1 MSEII
6 NNVQVHIP
14 FRLLTTENLHVV
26 IGKRINPEISVNFR
40 DLETLPETVYAEVA
54 KRLEEAGLRVTFHAP
69 FMDLRP
75 GAIDRKIRQATKDRL
90 QQVFDLVPLF
100 HPVTVVCHP
109 SFDERYYVSTR
120 QAWLENSIETWSH
133 FLKSAEETKTII
145 ALENVY
151 ETEPSPLLQLLG
163 AVASS
168 RLRFCFDTGHFNVF
182 SRVPLATWIE
192 KMGPYLAELHVHD
205 NAGVADDHAPVGKGT
220 FPFPDFFARL
230 REATLCPLITLEAH
244 SLEDLW
250 QSLQGLEMMEL
261 PAANNRR
268 GSLTSERELPG
279 QAT

>member
-6 NNVQVHIP
+6 KKVQVHIP
-14 FRLLTTENLHVV
+14 FRLLTTETLHVV
-26 IGKRINPEISVNFR
+26 IRKRINPEISFNFT
-40 DLETLPETVYAEVA
+40 DLETVPETVYSEVA
-54 KRLEEAGLRVTFHAP
+54 KQLEAAGLRVTFHAP

-75 GAIDRKIRQATKDRL
+75 GAIDQKIRQATKDRL

-133 FLKSAEETKTII
+133 FLKPAEETKTVI

-163 AVASS
+163 AVASPH
-168 RLRFCFDTGHFNVF
+168 LRFCFDTGHFNVF
-182 SRVPLATWIE
+182 SRAPLATWIE
-192 KMGPYLAELHVHD
+192 VMGPYLAQLHVHD
-205 NAGVADDHAPVGKGT
+205 NVGTADDHAPVRKGS

-230 REATLCPLITLEAH
+230 REANLFPLITLEAH

-250 QSLQGLEMMEL
+250 LSLQGMEMMEL
-261 PAANNRR
+261 PATNNRK
-268 GSLTSERELPG
+268 E
-279 QAT
+279 